1 MRPALALTAA
11 LLIAAFVACGGGDKS
26 TATPTSTGA
35 SATARTVTATP
46 QGQKTGT
53 PNQQTPSVA
62 VTAPGETP
70 TAPPVAS
77 VGTPAAAPADQ
88 AAFAASF
95 SGQQVDLRNCAYNPT
110 TAIVNCDGVL
120 YAIDPP
126 MAGQD
131 VSCTLWLISA
141 TPRALGCQA
150 AEPPGAKYYKIG

>member
-1 MRPALALTAA
+1 MKPSLALIAA
-11 LLIAAFVACGGGDKS
+11 LLVAALAACGGGGDKS
-26 TATPTSTGA
+26 TATPGEQ
-35 SATARTVTATP
+35 SATARTLTPTA

-88 AAFAASF
+88 AAFSASF
-95 SGQQVDLRNCAYNPT
+95 SGQQVDLRLCAYNPA
-110 TAIVNCDGVL
+110 TAVVSCDGVL

-126 MAGQD
+126 MSGQD
-131 VSCTLWLISA
+131 ISCTLWLVSA
-141 TPRALGCQA
+141 EPRALACQA